1 MRKIK
6 ISLEMHYWIQG
17 KLSPLMKDCVVQY
30 LVNTENYALAV
41 VTSLQ
46 VTIGLISNAVV
57 IAAISLG
64 QRHNKTP
71 ADVMVLN
78 LSCSDLLPCL
88 TFLPWMTFQLIHG
101 IHGEPTYYF
110 IEALFSFSVICSENA
125 VLAVT
130 FDRYIAICYP
140 LRYKSIMSAN
150 QNILLTLCI
159 WGIGFIF
166 GVALLVSRY
175 LDFADPL
182 ILAYGF
188 FTIIKIGIILTM
200 YGIIFHHL
208 RRQTYTL
215 SCLLNANKLNHRRKE
230 HRKISV
236 LVKSARKTFAIALL
250 YLVTFLPISI
260 SFITLFL
267 KHNGTEFSEVEKKWF
282 KRVSCFTFLNTCI
295 DPFIYSFRNV
305 RFRQMFLRMKRFLIV
320 QAWMSRRELLIY
332 CQNKNKISSK

>member
-1 MRKIK
+1 
-6 ISLEMHYWIQG
+6 
-17 KLSPLMKDCVVQY
+17 MKDCVVQY
-30 LVNTENYALAV
+30 LVKMNNTENYALAV

-110 IEALFSFSVICSENA
+110 IEALFSFLVICSENA

-159 WGIGFIF
+159 WGIGISSFCWSSDCSLWLF
-166 GVALLVSRY
+166 YHYEDCNNFDDVWNYLSSFTKTNLHVKLLV
-175 LDFADPL
+175 
-182 ILAYGF
+182 
-188 FTIIKIGIILTM
+188 K
-200 YGIIFHHL
+200 
-208 RRQTYTL
+208 RQ
-215 SCLLNANKLNHRRKE
+215 
-230 HRKISV
+230 
-236 LVKSARKTFAIALL
+236 
-250 YLVTFLPISI
+250 
-260 SFITLFL
+260 
-267 KHNGTEFSEVEKKWF
+267 
-282 KRVSCFTFLNTCI
+282 
-295 DPFIYSFRNV
+295 
-305 RFRQMFLRMKRFLIV
+305 
-320 QAWMSRRELLIY
+320 
-332 CQNKNKISSK
+332 